1 MDARSGLPCRVFR
14 WFPLVI
20 AVCLAGCS
28 RDLDAPIVADR
39 DRAQPGAVAS
49 VESVGGYSAWVLRAL
64 VWWRDLNEQ
73 FPIDYGVSLYRVG
86 YWTTGVDGGLTRA
99 SGLVALPRNA
109 RLRGVV
115 SFQHGTESDRA
126 SSPSSPDPSNGV
138 LAAAAFAGRG
148 YLLIAPDY
156 IGLGA
161 SADRHP
167 YLHATTEANA
177 VIDLLLAARIVVDTN
192 GYAWPSRV
200 MLVGFSQG
208 GHVTLAAQRALE
220 AAPIDGIEI
229 AASATIAGPF
239 DLAAISFPNAL
250 DGASTAASTYLAYL
264 LNAYS
269 DIYSESLGSALRE
282 PFATNVPTLFDGSH
296 GGDAVMAAL
305 PRMPREMFRA
315 EFLASYADGSP
326 NWLRDRLV
334 ENGLGEWT
342 PRAPIRLFF
351 GSKDVDVSP
360 REAAVEAARLT
371 QRGGDAVA
379 IDLGPFD
386 HNESVLAAVPRVL
399 AWFDSLTEA
408 PQ

>member
-1 MDARSGLPCRVFR
+1 M
-14 WFPLVI
+14 
-20 AVCLAGCS
+20 
-28 RDLDAPIVADR
+28 VADR

-49 VESVGGYSAWVLRAL
+49 IESIGGYPAWVLRAL
-64 VWWRDLNEQ
+64 VWWRDLTEQ
-73 FPIDYGVSLYRVG
+73 FPVDYGVSLYRVG
-86 YWTTGVDGGLTRA
+86 YWTTGVDGALTRV
-99 SGLVALPRNA
+99 SGLIALPRNA

-126 SSPSSPDPSNGV
+126 SSPSTPDPSNGV
-138 LAAAAFAGRG
+138 LTAAAFAGRG

-161 SADRHP
+161 SAAKHP

-177 VIDLLLAARIVVDTN
+177 VIDLLRAARIVVDAN

-200 MLVGFSQG
+200 MLIGFSQG
-208 GHVTLAAQRALE
+208 GHATLAAQRALE

-229 AASATIAGPF
+229 AASAPIAGPF

-250 DGASTAASTYLAYL
+250 DGASTAASTYLAYM

-269 DIYSESLGSALRE
+269 DIYGERLGSALRE
-282 PFATNVPTLFDGSH
+282 PFATNVPALFDGSH

-351 GSKDVDVSP
+351 GSKDLDVAP

-379 IDLGPFD
+379 IDVGPFD
-386 HNESVLAAVPRVL
+386 HNESVLVAAPRVL
-399 AWFDSLTEA
+399 AWFDSLTA
-408 PQ
+408 VPQ